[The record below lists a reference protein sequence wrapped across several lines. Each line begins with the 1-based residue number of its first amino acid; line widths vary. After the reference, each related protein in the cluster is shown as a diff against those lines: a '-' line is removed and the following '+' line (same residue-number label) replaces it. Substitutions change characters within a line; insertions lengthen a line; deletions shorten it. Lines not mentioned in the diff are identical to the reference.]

1 MLRIYCG
8 PDTYS
13 RAEAVRA
20 LKQELDPDGMLAT
33 NTSTLDGSKLV
44 LAELLSICDTVPFL
58 AAHRLVVVAD
68 LLARP
73 QTQRPRGRGSRNQAE
88 SPGGNEAT
96 AALAEYVPRMPATT
110 TLLLVEG
117 VLRDDNALL
126 RALRPLGE
134 VRVFR
139 QLGPEEIVEWIQRRA
154 RNLGARFEPPAL
166 RVLAEL
172 AGGNLWSLAGE
183 VDKLSLYAAGRPVT
197 EADVRLMVAAAQES
211 NIFAMVD
218 AIVDGQPEPA
228 LRHLRLLMQGGAA
241 GPYLITMIARSY
253 RQLVLVQDLTRSG
266 ASSEAIGHAAE
277 VRSEGLLRR
286 LRQQARRWSPARLQS
301 AYDRILAA
309 DLSIK
314 RGEADEETALELLVG
329 ELAGGV

>member
-1 MLRIYCG
+1 MLKIYYG

-13 RAEAVRA
+13 RAAAVRT

-33 NTSTLDGSKLV
+33 NTATLDGAKLV

-58 AAHRLVVVAD
+58 AAQRLVIVTD
-68 LLARP
+68 LLARG
-73 QTQRPRGRGSRNQAE
+73 QAQRPRGRASRGQT
-88 SPGGNEAT
+88 EAT
-96 AALAEYVPRMPATT
+96 GGGDLTALAEYVPRMPPST
-110 TLLLVEG
+110 TLLLLEG
-117 VLRDDNALL
+117 ALRDDNALL

-139 QLGPEEIVEWIQRRA
+139 QLGPEETAEWIQRRS
-154 RNLGARFEPPAL
+154 RDLGAQFEPRAL
-166 RVLAEL
+166 RVLAGL
-172 AGGNLWSLAGE
+172 ASGDLWSLAGE
-183 VDKLSLYAAGRPVT
+183 VEKLALYAAGRPVT

-228 LRHLRLLMQGGAA
+228 LRQLRLLLQGGAA
-241 GPYLITMIARSY
+241 GPYLLTMIARSY
-253 RQLVLVQDLTRSG
+253 RQLVLVQDLTRAG
-266 ASSEAIGHAAE
+266 ASPEAISRAAE

-286 LRQQARRWSPARLQS
+286 LRQQARRWSPSRLLS
-301 AYDRILAA
+301 AYEQILAA

-314 RGEADEETALELLVG
+314 RGEADEDTALELLVG
-329 ELAGGV
+329 ELAGGF